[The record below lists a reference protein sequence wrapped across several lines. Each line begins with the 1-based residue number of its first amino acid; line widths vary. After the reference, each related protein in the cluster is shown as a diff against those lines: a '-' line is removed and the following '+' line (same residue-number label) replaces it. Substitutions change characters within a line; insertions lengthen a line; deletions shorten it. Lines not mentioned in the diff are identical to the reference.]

1 MPNYQSARIDWL
13 GIGWVVHV
21 IRTELYAAGKEAETE
36 KLSMLKSQYVL
47 NERWVVKIMKQE
59 LKQVPY
65 GEPSFAYLRG
75 AGYAYV
81 DKTHFIQVLEQC
93 GTRFPFIVR
102 PRRFGKSLFANML
115 MAYYDKAAAG
125 DFDERFS
132 GTWIGDHPTPW
143 ASKFLV
149 LKLDFSGIE
158 GGDGL
163 IDNFIIKVKFG
174 LRNFVTRYLPEDPQM
189 QELLD
194 ASWTSPAALLTS
206 FFSLVGR
213 KLRDEIYLIID
224 EYDLVAQEFFSTD
237 PERFRAMTGALGFLK
252 TFYAAIKSH
261 ATCGCVKRTFI
272 TGVTSISLDSM
283 TSGFNLATNITH
295 DAEFVGMMGFTD
307 EELRR
312 LIPQIVD
319 LDRYGHSVD
328 EIIDRMKVLY
338 DGYRFCPESDV
349 TVLNSSMCLYYL
361 SEIARRN
368 AEPPVL
374 LDPSFSIDLSKIEGI
389 LSLGRPDFVDEVVLD
404 VLFNRHIAIGTLSGA
419 INLNAS
425 AELTSDDVLTAL
437 VFMGFLTFSSEAPDY
452 LVCPNLAV
460 KDVFFKY
467 WFRRI
472 GKNDDLTFPPTEL
485 KKAIDSLKNGDPES
499 LMNYVG
505 NRLNRCVGGHVHAH
519 INETAI
525 QLAVCMALST
535 EGDYL
540 VSAEEE
546 ALGAGYTDLILRP
559 ASSHLDAAGWV
570 IEFKYL
576 KKSEATP
583 NLVEAKI
590 AEASRQLK
598 RYSKASNIESI
609 SNLRLAAAVFAG
621 TELKACRVL

>member
-1 MPNYQSARIDWL
+1 
-13 GIGWVVHV
+13 
-21 IRTELYAAGKEAETE
+21 
-36 KLSMLKSQYVL
+36 
-47 NERWVVKIMKQE
+47 MKQE

-65 GEPSFAYLRG
+65 GEPSFVYLRE

-81 DKTHFIQVLEQC
+81 DKTRFIQVLEQC

-125 DFDERFS
+125 DFERNFA
-132 GTWIGDHPTPW
+132 GTWIAEHPTPY
-143 ASKFLV
+143 AGKYLV
-149 LKLDFSGIE
+149 LKFDFSGV
-158 GGDGL
+158 GGTEETLAANFMLKLKDGMWQ
-163 IDNFIIKVKFG
+163 
-174 LRNFVTRYLPEDPQM
+174 FVNRYLSGNARIEAV
-189 QELLD
+189 LD
-194 ASWTSPAALLTS
+194 KTYAEPSAFMTDFLTTVRN
-206 FFSLVGR
+206 LV
-213 KLRDEIYLIID
+213 KDKIYLIID
-224 EYDLVAQEFFSTD
+224 EYDQFAQKVLATNPELFRVITGTD
-237 PERFRAMTGALGFLK
+237 GFLK
-252 TFYAAIKSH
+252 DFYTVIKDYTQSLI
-261 ATCGCVKRTFI
+261 ARTFI

-283 TSGFNLATNITH
+283 TSGFNIARNISNF
-295 DAEFVGMMGFTD
+295 AEFAGAMGFTED
-307 EELRR
+307 ELRK

-319 LDRYGHSVD
+319 VHRYGHSVD
-328 EIIDRMKVLY
+328 EIFDRMKVLY

-349 TVLNSSMCLYYL
+349 TVFNSSMCLYYL

-368 AEPPVL
+368 TEPPVL

-389 LSLGRPDFVDEVVLD
+389 LSLGQPDFVDEVVLD
-404 VLFNRHIAIGTLSGA
+404 VLFNRHISIGTLSGA

-425 AELTSDDVLTAL
+425 AELSSDDVLTAL

-460 KDVFFKY
+460 KEVFFKY

-472 GKNDDLTFPPTEL
+472 GKRDDLTFPPTEL
-485 KKAIDSLKNGDPES
+485 KKAIDSLKNGNPES

-535 EGDYL
+535 ERDYL

-559 ASSHLDAAGWV
+559 ASSHPNAAGWL

-576 KKSEATP
+576 KKSESTP
-583 NLVEAKI
+583 EQVEAKI
-590 AEASRQLK
+590 EEAGRQLK
-598 RYSKASNIESI
+598 RYSKASNIEAI
-609 SNLRLAAAVFAG
+609 SNLHLAAAVFAG

>member
-1 MPNYQSARIDWL
+1 
-13 GIGWVVHV
+13 
-21 IRTELYAAGKEAETE
+21 
-36 KLSMLKSQYVL
+36 
-47 NERWVVKIMKQE
+47 MKQE

-65 GEPSFAYLRG
+65 GEPSFVYLRE

-102 PRRFGKSLFANML
+102 PRRFGKSLFADML
-115 MAYYDKAAAG
+115 MAYYDKAASG
-125 DFDERFS
+125 DFDRNFS
-132 GTWIGDHPTPW
+132 GTWIGEHPTQL
-143 ASKFLV
+143 ANKFLV

-163 IDNFIIKVKFG
+163 IDNFNINVLLG
-174 LRNFVTRYLPEDPQM
+174 LRDFVSRYLPGDSQM
-189 QELLD
+189 MELLD
-194 ASWTSPAALLTS
+194 EAWSSPAALLS
-206 FFSLVGR
+206 NFLGLVQS
-213 KLRDEIYLIID
+213 KLPEGVYLIID
-224 EYDLVAQEFFSTD
+224 EYDQFAQEILSKD
-237 PERFRAMTGALGFLK
+237 PEQFRAMTGAKGFLK
-252 TFYAAIKSH
+252 AFYAAIKNN
-261 ATCGCVKRTFI
+261 ATRGCLKRTFI

-295 DAEFVGMMGFTD
+295 DADFAGMMGFAD
-307 EELRR
+307 DELRR

-328 EIIDRMKVLY
+328 EVFDRMKVLY

-349 TVLNSSMCLYYL
+349 TVFNSSMCLYYL
-361 SEIARRN
+361 RALAKTN
-368 AEPPVL
+368 AEPRVL
-374 LDPSFSIDLSKIEGI
+374 LDPAFSIDLSKIEGI
-389 LSLGRPDFVDEVVLD
+389 LSLGQRDFVDEVVLD
-404 VLFNRHIAIGTLSGA
+404 VLFNRHIPIGTLSGV

-425 AELTSDDVLTAL
+425 AEMTSDDVLTAL

-485 KKAIDSLKNGDPES
+485 KKAIDSLKIGDPES

-540 VSAEEE
+540 VTAEEE
-546 ALGAGYTDLILRP
+546 ALGAGYADLILRP
-559 ASSHLDAAGWV
+559 ASSHPDAAGWV

-576 KKSEATP
+576 KKSESTP

-609 SNLRLAAAVFAG
+609 SNLHLAAAVFAG

>member
-1 MPNYQSARIDWL
+1 MPSRL
-13 GIGWVVHV
+13 PKSP
-21 IRTELYAAGKEAETE
+21 RRLYFFLQKIEFWKFGLE
-36 KLSMLKSQYVL
+36 SRYVL
-47 NERWVVKIMKQE
+47 YERSVVKIMKQE

-65 GEPSFAYLRG
+65 GESSFAYLRG

-174 LRNFVTRYLPEDPQM
+174 LRNFVKRYFPADPQM
-189 QELLD
+189 KELLD
-194 ASWTSPAALLTS
+194 GSWSSPTALLTS
-206 FFSLVGR
+206 FFGLVDS
-213 KLRDEIYLIID
+213 KSEDSIYLIID
-224 EYDLVAQEFFSTD
+224 EYDQFAQEILSKD
-237 PERFRAMTGALGFLK
+237 PERFRAMTGAEGFIK
-252 TFYAAIKSH
+252 AFYACIKDAAASEL
-261 ATCGCVKRTFI
+261 VKRTFI

-283 TSGFNLATNITH
+283 TSGFNIATNISNF
-295 DAEFVGMMGFTD
+295 AEYAGAMGFTED
-307 EELRR
+307 ELRK

-319 LDRYGHSVD
+319 VNRYGHSVD
-328 EIIDRMKVLY
+328 EIFDRMKVLY

-349 TVLNSSMCLYYL
+349 TVFNSSMCLYYL

-389 LSLGRPDFVDEVVLD
+389 LSLGRRDFVDEVVLD
-404 VLFNRHIAIGTLSGA
+404 VLFNRDIAIGTLSGA

-460 KDVFFKY
+460 KEVFFKY

-485 KKAIDSLKNGDPES
+485 KKAIDSLKIGDPES

-540 VSAEEE
+540 VTAEEE
-546 ALGAGYTDLILRP
+546 ALGAGYADLILRP
-559 ASSHLDAAGWV
+559 ASSHPDAAGWV

-576 KKSEATP
+576 KKSESTP

-609 SNLRLAAAVFAG
+609 SNLHLAAAVFAG

>member
-1 MPNYQSARIDWL
+1 MF
-13 GIGWVVHV
+13 
-21 IRTELYAAGKEAETE
+21 
-36 KLSMLKSQYVL
+36 
-47 NERWVVKIMKQE
+47 KIMQQE

-65 GEPSFAYLRG
+65 GEPSFAYLRE

-132 GTWIGDHPTPW
+132 GTWVGDHPTPW

-149 LKLDFSGIE
+149 LKLDFSGID
-158 GGDGL
+158 GGDSL
-163 IDNFIIKVKFG
+163 VDNFVINVLTGLEDFVK
-174 LRNFVTRYLPEDPQM
+174 RYLPEDSQM

-194 ASWTSPAALLTS
+194 ESWSSPAALLMS
-206 FFSLVGR
+206 FFRLAQR
-213 KLRDEIYLIID
+213 KLDEGLYLIID
-224 EYDLVAQEFFSTD
+224 EYDQFAQEILSKD
-237 PERFRAMTGALGFLK
+237 PEQFRAMTGAEGFLK
-252 TFYAAIKSH
+252 TFYACIKNYASR
-261 ATCGCVKRTFI
+261 GFVKRTFI

-295 DAEFVGMMGFTD
+295 DADFAGIIGFTD
-307 EELRR
+307 DELRH

-319 LDRYGHSVD
+319 LERYGHSVD
-328 EIIDRMKVLY
+328 EVFDRMKDLY
-338 DGYRFCPESDV
+338 DGYRFSKDSDV
-349 TVLNSSMCLYYL
+349 TVFNSSMCLYYL
-361 SEIARRN
+361 RSLAKTN

-374 LDPSFSIDLSKIEGI
+374 LDPSFSFDLSKIEGI

-404 VLFNRHIAIGTLSGA
+404 VLFNRHISIGTLSGA

-472 GKNDDLTFPPTEL
+472 GKKDDLTFPPTEL

-535 EGDYL
+535 ERDYL

-559 ASSHLDAAGWV
+559 ASSHPTAAGWL

-576 KKSEATP
+576 KRSESTP

-590 AEASRQLK
+590 EEASRQLK
-598 RYSKASNIESI
+598 RYSKASNIEAI
-609 SNLRLAAAVFAG
+609 SNLHLAAAVFAD